1 MLLARF
7 FVLTL
12 LLLGLSACNTQ
23 TVKPAQ
29 ETADL
34 KDVATTQQRAKLA
47 YDSGNWTNAEKHY
60 LILTQQLPRDAETWF
75 RLGNVYT
82 RLNRPN
88 EAIKAYQESLA
99 RNPDNSKTWH
109 NLGIVQLKQA
119 TNTFI
124 QLQNYSEPGDALNN
138 RAGFVV
144 NAMSQI
150 MEKGFGVSADD
161 TAR

>member
-1 MLLARF
+1 MSNRMK
-7 FVLTL
+7 VL
-12 LLLGLSACNTQ
+12 LLVTAVVCSGCNNLNTR
-23 TVKPAQ
+23 PS

-47 YDSGNWTNAEKHY
+47 YDAGNWINAEQHY
-60 LILTQQLPRDAETWF
+60 LALTEQLPRDPEPWF

-88 EAIKAYQESLA
+88 EAIQAYQESLA
-99 RNPDNSKTWH
+99 RNPDSSKTWH

-119 TNTFI
+119 TNTFL
-124 QLQNYSEPGDALNN
+124 QLQQYSEPGDPLNR

-150 MEKGFGVSADD
+150 MEKGFGVSAADD
-161 TAR
+161 E